1 MLIKGKNRDTEIQ
14 FEADIDL
21 DFWSL
26 PLSVCRIK
34 MPQVGSLDGGW
45 SFVLRILCFQLSWEI
60 WKWGHEITDVG
71 NSIEDMTS
79 G

>member
-1 MLIKGKNRDTEIQ
+1 MLIKGKDRDTAIA

-26 PLSVCRIK
+26 PASICRIK
-34 MPQVGSLDGGW
+34 MPVVGGLDGGLALI
-45 SFVLRILCFQLSWEI
+45 LRVLCFQFSWEI
-60 WKWGHEITDVG
+60 WKWSHEVTDVG
-71 NSIEDMTS
+71 NSIEDLFN